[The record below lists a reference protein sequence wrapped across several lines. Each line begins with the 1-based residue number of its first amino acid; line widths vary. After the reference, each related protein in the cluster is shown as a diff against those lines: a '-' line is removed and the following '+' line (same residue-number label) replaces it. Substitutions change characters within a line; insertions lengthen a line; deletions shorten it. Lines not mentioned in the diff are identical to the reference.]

1 MRSVVFLGC
10 FLFCSFSIA
19 TSFDDLVERDGVY
32 YQKSSQVPYTGQI
45 DGIEKGLIRDGKKEE
60 GKEDVPDADSQEAE
74 KNLKKTNRLTYR
86 HTVRNKNKNQL
97 EMEVEKDLTTL
108 KNALYQKRELKKK
121 FNKAD
126 QIISLEDIKI
136 LKQYFIQLI
145 QRKKV
150 YLRTQSINSD
160 WICEKFKYDE

>member
-1 MRSVVFLGC
+1 MRAF
-10 FLFCSFSIA
+10 
-19 TSFDDLVERDGVY
+19 RDG
-32 YQKSSQVPYTGQI
+32 
-45 DGIEKGLIRDGKKEE
+45 EKEE